1 MFYLPNEILGKDF
14 FVQRMCA
21 NEFRLLPIGV
31 VECNAHDDRLDL
43 VVVDRQAA
51 GTTAELVKPNSQ
63 QPWKRSA
70 SLQRSF
76 LHAGFWQTGTVAED
90 VITVNDVT
98 RHSCGC
104 RHQRWCDPQH

>member
-43 VVVDRQAA
+43 VVVA
-51 GTTAELVKPNSQ
+51 GGRVKLSRGQSGLAVILPND
-63 QPWKRSA
+63 
-70 SLQRSF
+70 LDF
-76 LHAGFWQTGTVAED
+76 LEKKM
-90 VITVNDVT
+90 
-98 RHSCGC
+98 S
-104 RHQRWCDPQH
+104 